1 MTIFNKEKELQYIKN
16 FIKKEGTNFYYF
28 MASWRQLQSLWT
40 AYCVRHDLMPDTYE
54 YDNEIEAMHTQIIQ
68 QLENKKMNTHGLRF
82 KNYKDFDLYMGTN
95 LC

>member
-16 FIKKEGTNFYYF
+16 FIKEQGTNFYYF
-28 MASWRQLQSLWT
+28 LASWRQLQSLWT
-40 AYCVRHDLMPDTYE
+40 TYCIHHNLRPDTYE
-54 YDNEIEAMHTQIIQ
+54 YDNEIEAMHAQIIQ

-82 KNYKDFDLYMGTN
+82 KNFKEFDLYMGTN